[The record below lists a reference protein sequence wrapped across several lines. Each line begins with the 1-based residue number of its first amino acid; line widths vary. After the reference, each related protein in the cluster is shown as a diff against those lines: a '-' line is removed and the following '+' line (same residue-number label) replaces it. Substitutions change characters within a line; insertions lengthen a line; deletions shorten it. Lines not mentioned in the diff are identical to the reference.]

1 MLPGVL
7 TAPIRHGPSPSVN
20 RPSRCDKVR
29 QGATVSRQF
38 GDTVASYELR
48 IARSSMEESLE
59 ESSAFVPF
67 VSFVCFVHMRLT
79 CGFSFVCFV
88 SFVRICLKTEF
99 QVQLIKSI
107 LALFP
112 QVKRFFETNLAIFW
126 KNPGRIV
133 LQSCNG
139 LFQRAVVHGCV
150 YVHRH
155 AERRVPR

>member
-99 QVQLIKSI
+99 QVQLIEVPSY
-107 LALFP
+107 
-112 QVKRFFETNLAIFW
+112 
-126 KNPGRIV
+126 GRHFCHQGEVTLLIACV
-133 LQSCNG
+133 SRVSNQG
-139 LFQRAVVHGCV
+139 RVGCQTIDDI
-150 YVHRH
+150 
-155 AERRVPR
+155 